1 MLIEYVIAL
10 NPFVFAKVV
19 SNGKY
24 KSVLHRAVVSNK
36 ATRMS
41 LAIVIAPS
49 LDTVVEPAKELLDNQ
64 SNPAAYVGMKHRD
77 YMELQRSNRLN
88 GKSVLDQVKI

>member
-1 MLIEYVIAL
+1 M
-10 NPFVFAKVV
+10 

-41 LAIVIAPS
+41 LASVIGPS
-49 LDTVVEPAKELLDNQ
+49 LDTVVEPASELLDNQ
-64 SNPAAYVGMKHRD
+64 SNPPAYVGMKHRD
-77 YMELQRSNRLN
+77 YMELQRSNQLY
-88 GKSVLDQVKI
+88 GKSVLNKVKI